1 MRITSGMMTDQ
12 VVFNMQR
19 SLRRFSEL
27 QTGMSSGR
35 RINKP
40 SDDPL
45 GTLRDLDYRTA
56 LTRNGQFLKNIGQAM
71 NWETTY
77 DSVLADAKDFV
88 SAAKEIAITMAN
100 GNYDELAREASA
112 LSVQSLIDQLVQAS
126 NTELGGRRVFS
137 GFKTR
142 VTPFQYSG
150 NGVAYDGDRGQI
162 QFEVDASTLMTVNLA
177 GDDVFLKELS
187 ILGENADL
195 NVGVVASTLLADLR
209 LGNGIDLSSFTIT
222 DMNRDDIPVVTV
234 DISGE
239 TTVGD
244 VIDKINADLAAA
256 VPPVTNLVARLGD
269 GGNNIQLVSTDDGRI
284 SDITSLS
291 KLNGG
296 NGVDMASGKFV
307 VSDGA
312 GINVEIDI
320 AGATTIDDVITQL
333 NAQLSAAGVN
343 NVTAAINAGGTGLV
357 INDTNGVPLGLSVS
371 ELNESSHTAENLG
384 IVGDI
389 SPTLDGIDLN
399 PVAFFEVAE
408 NGGSAAADLG
418 IIGSFSGN
426 QVGDDLDPSLLGT
439 DLTAID
445 LSSLSNG
452 LGLDG
457 GSITVHQGGA
467 SHTIDI
473 STLTTVQDLLD
484 AFNNSGLDITASI
497 NASGRGIQVVN
508 DDQGRSLVIEEATS
522 GRAAKELGL
531 FGSSDLMGNMI
542 ALRNALE
549 KDDQEGTGMLLEN
562 LDDSLMHLLNHRS
575 SVGAKTIQ
583 LETTERRLVD
593 LDLTF
598 TQLLSEVEDA
608 DLASLV
614 TQLATYE
621 NSYKASLISAG
632 RIIQPTLLDFL
643 R

>member
-19 SLRRFSEL
+19 SLRRFSEM
-27 QTGMSSGR
+27 QIGMSSGR

-56 LTRNGQFLKNIGQAM
+56 LTRNSQLRQNIGQAM

-88 SAAKEIAITMAN
+88 STAKEIAVTMAN

-112 LSVQSLIDQLVQAS
+112 LSVQSLIDQLVQAG

-142 VTPFQYSG
+142 LTPFQYSG
-150 NGVAYDGDRGQI
+150 NGLVYNGDQGQI
-162 QFEVDASTLMTVNLA
+162 QFEVEASTLMTVNLA

-187 ILGENADL
+187 VLGQDADL
-195 NVGVVASTLLADLR
+195 NVGVVASTLLADLH
-209 LGNGIDLSSFTIT
+209 LGDGIDLGSFTIT
-222 DMNRDDIPVVTV
+222 DRNRDDIPLVTV
-234 DISGE
+234 DISAE

-256 VPPVTNLVARLGD
+256 VPPITNLVARLGD
-269 GGNNIQLVSTDDGRI
+269 GGNNIQLVATDDGRI
-284 SDITSLS
+284 SNSTLLS

-296 NGVDMASGKFV
+296 GGVDLASGKFM

-312 GINVEIDI
+312 GTNVQIDVS
-320 AGATTIDDVITQL
+320 GATTINDVITQF

-357 INDTNGVPLGLSVS
+357 INDTNGVPLGLSIS
-371 ELNESSHTAENLG
+371 DLNEDSRTAENLG
-384 IVGDI
+384 IVGSI
-389 SPTLDGIDLN
+389 SPSLDGEDLN
-399 PVAFFEVAE
+399 PVAYFEIAE
-408 NGGSAAADLG
+408 NGGTAAADLG
-418 IIGSFSGN
+418 IIGSFSGDKF
-426 QVGDDLDPSLLGT
+426 GDDLDPGLLDT
-439 DLTAID
+439 DLTVID
-445 LSSLSNG
+445 LSALNNG
-452 LGLDG
+452 LGFEG
-457 GSITVHQGGA
+457 GSLAVHQGAA
-467 SHTIDI
+467 SHIIDL
-473 STLTTVQDLLD
+473 STLTTIQDLLD

-497 NASGRGIQVVN
+497 NASGGGIQVVN
-508 DDQGRSLVIEEATS
+508 NDQAKSLVIEDAS
-522 GRAAKELGL
+522 GRAAKDLGL
-531 FGSSDLMGNMI
+531 FGSSDLIGTMI
-542 ALRNALE
+542 VLRNALE

-575 SVGAKTIQ
+575 TIGAKTIQ

-593 LDLTF
+593 LELTF
-598 TQLLSEVEDA
+598 TELLSEVEDA

-632 RIIQPTLLDFL
+632 KIIQPSLLDFL

>member
-19 SLRRFSEL
+19 SLRRFSEM
-27 QTGMSSGR
+27 QIGMSSGR

-56 LTRNGQFLKNIGQAM
+56 LTRNSQLRKNIGQAM

-88 SAAKEIAITMAN
+88 STAKEIAITMAN
-100 GNYDELAREASA
+100 GNYDDLAREASA
-112 LSVQSLIDQLVQAS
+112 LSVQSLIDQLVQAG
-126 NTELGGRRVFS
+126 NTELGGRQVFS

-150 NGVAYDGDRGQI
+150 NGLVYSGDQGQI
-162 QFEVDASTLMTVNLA
+162 QFEVEASTLMTVNLA

-187 ILGENADL
+187 VLGEDADL
-195 NVGVVASTLLADLR
+195 NVGVVASTLLADLH
-209 LGNGIDLSSFTIT
+209 LGDGIDLGSFTIT
-222 DMNRDDIPVVTV
+222 DVNRDDIPIVTV
-234 DISGE
+234 DISAE

-256 VPPVTNLVARLGD
+256 VPPITNLVARLGD
-269 GGNNIQLVSTDDGRI
+269 GGNNIQLVATDDGRI
-284 SDITSLS
+284 SNSTLLS

-296 NGVDMASGKFV
+296 GGVDLASGKFM

-312 GINVEIDI
+312 GVNVQIDI
-320 AGATTIDDVITQL
+320 SGATTIDDVITQF

-357 INDTNGVPLGLSVS
+357 INDTNGVPLGLSIS
-371 ELNESSHTAENLG
+371 DLNENSHTAENLG
-384 IVGDI
+384 IVGTI
-389 SPTLDGIDLN
+389 SPSLDGEDLN
-399 PVAFFEVAE
+399 PVAYFEIAE
-408 NGGSAAADLG
+408 NGGTAAADLG
-418 IIGSFSGN
+418 IIGSFSGDKF
-426 QVGDDLDPSLLGT
+426 GDDLDPGLLDT

-445 LSSLSNG
+445 LSALNNG
-452 LGLDG
+452 LGFEG
-457 GSITVHQGGA
+457 GSIAIHQGAA
-467 SHTIDI
+467 SHIIDL
-473 STLTTVQDLLD
+473 STLTTIQDLLD

-497 NASGRGIQVVN
+497 NASGGGIQVVN
-508 DDQGRSLVIEEATS
+508 NEQAKSLVIEDAS
-522 GRAAKELGL
+522 GRAAKDLGL
-531 FGSSDLMGNMI
+531 FGSSDLIGTMI
-542 ALRNALE
+542 VLRNALE
-549 KDDQEGTGMLLEN
+549 QDDQEGTGMLLKN

-575 SVGAKTIQ
+575 TVGAKTIQ

-593 LDLTF
+593 LELTF
-598 TQLLSEVEDA
+598 TELLSEVEDA

-632 RIIQPTLLDFL
+632 KIIQPSLLDFL